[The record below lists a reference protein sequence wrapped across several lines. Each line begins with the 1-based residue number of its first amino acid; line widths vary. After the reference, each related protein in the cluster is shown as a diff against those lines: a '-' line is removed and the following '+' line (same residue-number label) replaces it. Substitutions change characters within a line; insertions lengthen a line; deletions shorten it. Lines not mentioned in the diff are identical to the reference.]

1 MKPFLA
7 ALLLA
12 FALPAAAWTPPAD
25 PDPDKI
31 LRDAVDDRIA
41 GRYEDALAKQVWF
54 HHEALRYRRS
64 LSGVRL
70 SFALA
75 YWADLAELYA
85 PAKAALLKT
94 RDEAAQA
101 VREGRAAE
109 DNFEDLVAIDRELDD
124 PLATVSVFLEVEKR
138 DPRLAKQ
145 LAGRAVDPLIDAK
158 YYDVAARYVDVE
170 AQLKVATGTYESMKS
185 RPAPAAKGVDFAALT
200 ETFYA
205 IRVGRLVAMLVL
217 ANRKA
222 DAEKLAQEALA
233 TSGSE
238 KVKSTLDAALQGQVP
253 PPFIDP
259 KAHRT
264 ARLAAPTAASP
275 AAPK

>member
-1 MKPFLA
+1 MKRFLA
-7 ALLLA
+7 ALLVA
-12 FALPAAAWTPPAD
+12 FALPAAAWTPPTD

-31 LRDAVDDRIA
+31 LRDAVDDRMA
-41 GRYEDALAKQVWF
+41 GRYEDALAKQLWF

-64 LSGVRL
+64 LANVRL
-70 SFALA
+70 SYALA

-94 RDEAAQA
+94 RDDAAQA
-101 VREGRAAE
+101 VRENRSAE

-124 PLATVSVFLEVEKR
+124 PVDTVSVFLEVEKR
-138 DPRLAKQ
+138 DPKRAKELA
-145 LAGRAVDPLIDAK
+145 ARAIDALIDAK
-158 YYDVAARYVDVE
+158 YYDVAARNVDVE
-170 AQLKVATGTYESMKS
+170 RQMKVATNTYEEMKAH
-185 RPAPAAKGVDFAALT
+185 APPVKGIDFAALN
-200 ETFYA
+200 EVFYSA
-205 IRVGRLVAMLVL
+205 RVGRLVAMLVL

-233 TSGSE
+233 VSSSE
-238 KVKSTLDAALQGQVP
+238 KVKATLDAALQGQVP

-259 KAHRT
+259 KARRA